1 MTTTLTQETAA
12 GIIIMLAIAGVYN
25 GLRWYLTARKEAILE
40 QDLTDSQ
47 RLIDSLTE
55 KIAVLEGRPSAD
67 GSASL
72 RISLPNMDAVILSS
86 IYHKKKNLGKVLPK
100 EGNYNLMNAVDVA
113 VRKLHEVN
121 AAVDNGEKSLNDA
134 YLMTVEVEATVVNMI
149 ENFNELE
156 VTNGK

>member
-1 MTTTLTQETAA
+1 MTTTTTT
-12 GIIIMLAIAGVYN
+12 IMAIVCILGLLAS
-25 GLRWYLTARKEAILE
+25 LMWYLKGKQVEVLE

-86 IYHKKKNLGKVLPK
+86 IYHKKKNLSKVLPK
-100 EGNYNLMNAVDVA
+100 EGNYNLMNAVDAA

-134 YLMTVEVEATVVNMI
+134 YLMTVEVAATVVNMI

-156 VTNGK
+156 VNNGK